1 MMNRKFYNIMMTVV
15 TVVLVCA
22 SFSCKRNNVKRI
34 KTDNKFAIQLL
45 ADDTITVYDAL
56 GIMDSAWRTAV
67 FIDEDDVL
75 HYMYEADT
83 AKNVISGEELLNKID
98 DIEIDVSSDIE
109 IPDVTVPNELYEI
122 RELIAGGG
130 GVPPAP
136 FSYEFKL
143 DTTLLISDFPG
154 LPFAIENFTIAK
166 VMMKTGSIGFVVDVD
181 GLDESLVQF
190 QITLMSQN
198 IIDSD
203 GPFSFTVSNHGNV
216 LKDLTECAIT
226 PVNDTVGLQASVRIM
241 MPSIVINE
249 NTALSQ
255 LDAIIYAVENI
266 GGICNVNLRGDISD
280 QSLKSVEGRVN
291 VPSVRFGGVAEDLSF
306 DIDNLTGD
314 LEVNK
319 PHLII
324 KYLNNFG
331 FGANAKF
338 DTMCLHTKEGTDMS
352 IMKTESISFDVEKT
366 SSYNDLDVTGELID
380 YIDVFKEYERFTYSG
395 EVGISNQD
403 AIGVYEYS
411 HIDVATF
418 MSIKLGMKVNE
429 LMYCDTVDMDMGDDV
444 TIQNYL
450 DEIDFKFNL
459 TNGLPVELE
468 FQAYLMENGVVTD
481 SLFDETNNKIP
492 SSFGG
497 DPVSKTSIVVAT
509 EERLD
514 NVLNADKLIYKI
526 RLTTTGCEVV
536 FRSKDMIVVG
546 VSILTKTN
554 EIDLDNVL

>member
-1 MMNRKFYNIMMTVV
+1 MMNKKFYNITMTIV
-15 TVVLVCA
+15 TVVLVCVA
-22 SFSCKRNNVKRI
+22 LSCKRNNVRRI
-34 KTDNKFAIQLL
+34 KTDNKFAVQLL
-45 ADDTITVYDAL
+45 ADDTVTVYDAL

-67 FIDEDDVL
+67 FIDENDVL
-75 HYMYEADT
+75 YYMYETDT

-98 DIEIDVSSDIE
+98 DIDIDVSSEIDIPE
-109 IPDVTVPNELYEI
+109 VTIPNEIYEI
-122 RELIAGGG
+122 RELIASGG
-130 GVPPAP
+130 GVPPVP
-136 FSYEFKL
+136 FSYELKF

-154 LPFAIENFTIAK
+154 LPFTIENFAITK
-166 VMMKTGSIGFVVDVD
+166 VVMKTGSIEFVLDIE

-198 IIDSD
+198 IIDSE
-203 GPFSFTVSNHGNV
+203 GPFSFVVSNHGTV
-216 LKDLTECAIT
+216 LKDLTECTIN
-226 PVNDTVGLQASVRIM
+226 PVNDTVGLQASVRIV

-249 NTALSQ
+249 NTSLSQ
-255 LDAIIYAVENI
+255 LDALIYAVENI
-266 GGICNVNLRGDISD
+266 GGIHNVNLHGSISD
-280 QSLKSVEGRVN
+280 LKLKSVEGRVN

-314 LEVNK
+314 LHVNK
-319 PHLII
+319 PNFII

-338 DTMCLHTKEGTDMS
+338 DTMCLHTEEGTDLN
-352 IMKTESISFDVEKT
+352 IMKTESISFEVEKT

-380 YIDVFKEYERFTYSG
+380 YIDVLKKYEWFKYSG

-403 AIGVYEYS
+403 AIGVYEDS

-418 MSIKLGMKVNE
+418 MSIRLGMKVNE
-429 LMYCDTVDMDMGDDV
+429 LMYCDTVDMDMGDV
-444 TIQNYL
+444 SVQNYL
-450 DEIDFKFNL
+450 DEIDFNFRL

-481 SLFDETNNKIP
+481 SLFDETNNTIP

-497 DPVSKTSIVVAT
+497 NPVTKTNVIVAT

-514 NVLNADKLIYKI
+514 NVINADKLIYKI
-526 RLTTTGCEVV
+526 KLTTTGHEVV

-546 VSILTKTN
+546 VGVLTKTN
-554 EIDLDNVL
+554 EIDLDNML

>member
-1 MMNRKFYNIMMTVV
+1 MMMNRKFYNIMMTVV
-15 TVVLVCA
+15 TVVLLCA
-22 SFSCKRNNVKRI
+22 AFSCKRNNVKRI

-45 ADDTITVYDAL
+45 ADDTVTVYDAL

-75 HYMYEADT
+75 YYTYEADT

-130 GVPPAP
+130 GVPPVP
-136 FSYEFKL
+136 FSYELKF

-154 LPFAIENFTIAK
+154 LPFAIENFSITK
-166 VMMKTGSIGFVVDVD
+166 VMMKTGSIGFVLDVD

-198 IIDSD
+198 IIDSE

-216 LKDLTECAIT
+216 LKDLTGCAIT

-241 MPSIVINE
+241 MPSVVINE
-249 NTALSQ
+249 NTTLSQ

-266 GGICNVNLRGDISD
+266 GGICNVNLRGSISD
-280 QSLKSVEGRVN
+280 LKLKSVEGRVN

-306 DIDNLTGD
+306 DIENLTGD

-319 PHLII
+319 PHLVI

-338 DTMCLHTKEGTDMS
+338 DTMCLHTKEGTDIN
-352 IMKTESISFDVEKT
+352 IMKTENISFDVEKT
-366 SSYNDLDVTGELID
+366 SSYSDLDVTGELID
-380 YIDVFKEYERFTYSG
+380 YIDVLRKYEWFKYSG
-395 EVGISNQD
+395 EVGINNQD
-403 AIGVYEYS
+403 AIGVYEDS

-418 MSIKLGMKVNE
+418 VSIKLGMKVSE
-429 LMYCDTVDMDMGDDV
+429 LMYCDTVDMDMGGDV

-459 TNGLPVELE
+459 TNGLPIELE

-497 DPVSKTSIVVAT
+497 DPVSKTNIIVAT
-509 EERLD
+509 DERLD

-526 RLTTTGCEVV
+526 RLTTTGHEVV

-546 VSILTKTN
+546 IGILTKTN
-554 EIDLDNVL
+554 EIDIDSI

>member
-1 MMNRKFYNIMMTVV
+1 MNKKFYNITMTIV
-15 TVVLVCA
+15 TVVLVCVA
-22 SFSCKRNNVKRI
+22 LSCKRNNVRKI
-34 KTDNKFAIQLL
+34 KTDNKFAVQLL
-45 ADDTITVYDAL
+45 ADDTVTVYDAL
-56 GIMDSAWRTAV
+56 GIMDSAWRTSV
-67 FIDEDDVL
+67 FIDENDVL
-75 HYMYEADT
+75 YYMYETDT

-98 DIEIDVSSDIE
+98 DIDIDVSSEIDIPE
-109 IPDVTVPNELYEI
+109 VTVPNEIYEI
-122 RELIAGGG
+122 RELIASGG
-130 GVPPAP
+130 GVPPVP
-136 FSYEFKL
+136 FSYELKF

-154 LPFAIENFTIAK
+154 LPFTIENFAITK
-166 VMMKTGSIGFVVDVD
+166 VVMKTGSIEFVLDIE

-198 IIDSD
+198 IIDSE
-203 GPFSFTVSNHGNV
+203 GPFSFVVSNHGTV
-216 LKDLTECAIT
+216 LKDLTECTIN
-226 PVNDTVGLQASVRIM
+226 PVNDTVGLQASVRIV

-249 NTALSQ
+249 NTSLSQ
-255 LDAIIYAVENI
+255 LDALIYAVENI
-266 GGICNVNLRGDISD
+266 GGIHNVNLHGSISD
-280 QSLKSVEGRVN
+280 LKLKSVEGRVN
-291 VPSVRFGGVAEDLSF
+291 VPSVRFGGAAEDLSF

-324 KYLNNFG
+324 KYLNTFG

-338 DTMCLHTKEGTDMS
+338 DTMCLHTEEGTDLN
-352 IMKTESISFDVEKT
+352 IMKTESISFEVEKT

-380 YIDVFKEYERFTYSG
+380 YIDVLKKYEWFKYSG

-403 AIGVYEYS
+403 AIGVYEDS

-429 LMYCDTVDMDMGDDV
+429 LMYCDTVDMDMGDV
-444 TIQNYL
+444 SVQNYL
-450 DEIDFKFNL
+450 DEIDFNFRL

-481 SLFDETNNKIP
+481 SLFDETNNTIP

-497 DPVSKTSIVVAT
+497 NPVTKTNVIVAT

-514 NVLNADKLIYKI
+514 NVINADKLIYKI
-526 RLTTTGCEVV
+526 KLTTTGHEVV

-546 VSILTKTN
+546 VGVLTKTN
-554 EIDLDNVL
+554 EIDLDNML

>member
-1 MMNRKFYNIMMTVV
+1 MMNKKFYNITMTIV
-15 TVVLVCA
+15 TVVLVCVA
-22 SFSCKRNNVKRI
+22 LSCKRNNVRRI
-34 KTDNKFAIQLL
+34 KTDNKFAVQLL
-45 ADDTITVYDAL
+45 ADDTVTVYDAL

-67 FIDEDDVL
+67 FIDENDVL
-75 HYMYEADT
+75 YYMYETDT

-98 DIEIDVSSDIE
+98 DIDIDVSSEIDIPE
-109 IPDVTVPNELYEI
+109 VTVPNEIYEI
-122 RELIAGGG
+122 RELIASGG
-130 GVPPAP
+130 GVPPVP
-136 FSYEFKL
+136 FSYELKF

-154 LPFAIENFTIAK
+154 LPFTIENFAIAK
-166 VMMKTGSIGFVVDVD
+166 VVMKTGSIEFVLDIE

-198 IIDSD
+198 IIDSE
-203 GPFSFTVSNHGNV
+203 GPFSFVVSNHGTV
-216 LKDLTECAIT
+216 LKDLTECTIN
-226 PVNDTVGLQASVRIM
+226 PVNDTVGLQASVRIV

-249 NTALSQ
+249 NTSLSQ
-255 LDAIIYAVENI
+255 LDALIYAVENI
-266 GGICNVNLRGDISD
+266 GGIHNVNLHGSISD
-280 QSLKSVEGRVN
+280 LKLKSVEGRVN

-314 LEVNK
+314 LHVNK
-319 PHLII
+319 PNFII

-338 DTMCLHTKEGTDMS
+338 DTMCLHTEEGTDLN
-352 IMKTESISFDVEKT
+352 IMKTESISFEVEKT

-380 YIDVFKEYERFTYSG
+380 YIDVLKKYEWFKYSG

-403 AIGVYEYS
+403 AIGVYEDS

-429 LMYCDTVDMDMGDDV
+429 LMYCDTVDMDMGDV
-444 TIQNYL
+444 SVQNYL
-450 DEIDFKFNL
+450 DEIDFNFRL

-481 SLFDETNNKIP
+481 SLFDETNNTIP

-497 DPVSKTSIVVAT
+497 NPVTKTNVIVAT

-514 NVLNADKLIYKI
+514 NVINADKLIYKI
-526 RLTTTGCEVV
+526 KLTTTGHEVV

-546 VSILTKTN
+546 VGVLTKTN
-554 EIDLDNVL
+554 EIDLDNML

>member
-1 MMNRKFYNIMMTVV
+1 MMNKKFYNITMTIV
-15 TVVLVCA
+15 TVVLVCVA
-22 SFSCKRNNVKRI
+22 LSCKRNNVRRI
-34 KTDNKFAIQLL
+34 KTDNKFAVQLL
-45 ADDTITVYDAL
+45 ADDTVTVYDAL

-67 FIDEDDVL
+67 FIDENDVL
-75 HYMYEADT
+75 YYMYETDT

-98 DIEIDVSSDIE
+98 DIDIDVSSEIDIPE
-109 IPDVTVPNELYEI
+109 VTVPNEIYEI
-122 RELIAGGG
+122 RELIASGG
-130 GVPPAP
+130 GVPPVP
-136 FSYEFKL
+136 FSYELKF

-154 LPFAIENFTIAK
+154 LPFTIENFAITK
-166 VMMKTGSIGFVVDVD
+166 VVMKTGSIEFVLDIE

-198 IIDSD
+198 IIDSE
-203 GPFSFTVSNHGNV
+203 GPFSFVVSNHGTV
-216 LKDLTECAIT
+216 LKDLTECTIN
-226 PVNDTVGLQASVRIM
+226 PVNDTVGLQASVRIV

-249 NTALSQ
+249 NTSLSQ
-255 LDAIIYAVENI
+255 LDALIYAVENI
-266 GGICNVNLRGDISD
+266 GGIHNVNLHGSISD
-280 QSLKSVEGRVN
+280 LKLKSVEGRVN

-324 KYLNNFG
+324 KYLNTFG

-338 DTMCLHTKEGTDMS
+338 DTMCLHTEEGTDLN
-352 IMKTESISFDVEKT
+352 IMKTESISFEVEKT

-380 YIDVFKEYERFTYSG
+380 YIDVLKKYEWFKYSG

-403 AIGVYEYS
+403 AIGVYEES

-429 LMYCDTVDMDMGDDV
+429 LMYCDTVDMDMGDV
-444 TIQNYL
+444 SVQNYL
-450 DEIDFKFNL
+450 DEIDFNFRL

-481 SLFDETNNKIP
+481 SLFDETNNTIP

-497 DPVSKTSIVVAT
+497 NPVTKTNVIVAT

-514 NVLNADKLIYKI
+514 NVINADKLIYKI
-526 RLTTTGCEVV
+526 KLTTTGHEVV

-546 VSILTKTN
+546 VGVLTKTN
-554 EIDLDNVL
+554 EIDLDNML

>member
-1 MMNRKFYNIMMTVV
+1 MNKKFYNITMTIV
-15 TVVLVCA
+15 TVVLVCVA
-22 SFSCKRNNVKRI
+22 LSCKRNNVRRI
-34 KTDNKFAIQLL
+34 KTDNKFAVQLL
-45 ADDTITVYDAL
+45 ADDTVTVYDAL

-67 FIDEDDVL
+67 FIDENDVL
-75 HYMYEADT
+75 YYMYETDT

-98 DIEIDVSSDIE
+98 DIDIDVSSEIDIPE
-109 IPDVTVPNELYEI
+109 VTVPNEIYEI
-122 RELIAGGG
+122 RELIASGG
-130 GVPPAP
+130 GVPPVP
-136 FSYEFKL
+136 FSYELKL

-154 LPFAIENFTIAK
+154 LPFTIENFAITK
-166 VMMKTGSIGFVVDVD
+166 VLMKTGSIEFVLDIE

-198 IIDSD
+198 IIDSE
-203 GPFSFTVSNHGNV
+203 GPFSFVVSNHGTV
-216 LKDLTECAIT
+216 LKDLTECTIN
-226 PVNDTVGLQASVRIM
+226 PVNDTVGLQASVRIV

-249 NTALSQ
+249 NTSLSQ
-255 LDAIIYAVENI
+255 LDALIYAVENI
-266 GGICNVNLRGDISD
+266 GGIHNVNLHGSISD
-280 QSLKSVEGRVN
+280 LKLKSVEGRVN

-314 LEVNK
+314 LHVNK
-319 PHLII
+319 PNFII

-338 DTMCLHTKEGTDMS
+338 DTMCLHTEEGTDLN
-352 IMKTESISFDVEKT
+352 IMKTESISFEVEKT

-380 YIDVFKEYERFTYSG
+380 YIDVLKKYEWFKYSG

-403 AIGVYEYS
+403 AIGVYEDS

-429 LMYCDTVDMDMGDDV
+429 LMYCDTVDMDMGDV
-444 TIQNYL
+444 SVQNYL
-450 DEIDFKFNL
+450 DEIDFNFRL

-481 SLFDETNNKIP
+481 SLFDETNNTIP

-497 DPVSKTSIVVAT
+497 NPVTKTNVIVAT

-514 NVLNADKLIYKI
+514 NVINADKLIYKI
-526 RLTTTGCEVV
+526 KLTTTGHEVV

-546 VSILTKTN
+546 VGVLTKTN
-554 EIDLDNVL
+554 EIDLDNML